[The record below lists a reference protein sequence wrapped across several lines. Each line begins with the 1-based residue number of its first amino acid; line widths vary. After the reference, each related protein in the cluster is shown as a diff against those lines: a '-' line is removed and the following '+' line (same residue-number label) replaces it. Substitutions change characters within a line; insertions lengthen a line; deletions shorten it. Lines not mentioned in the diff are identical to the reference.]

1 MGEGERVAVGD
12 SVPLPVPLRL
22 GEGDGVPLAVGEGDR
37 VPLAVGEGEPEG
49 VGEGVATAIARMLLL
64 ARSATIRAPPGAAHR
79 PRGSPK
85 EAAAPAPL
93 AAPAADPPASVVVS
107 PDAATTRRKR

>member
-49 VGEGVATAIARMLLL
+49 VGEGVPR
-64 ARSATIRAPPGAAHR
+64 RWRGCCCWRGPPR
-79 PRGSPK
+79 
-85 EAAAPAPL
+85 
-93 AAPAADPPASVVVS
+93 
-107 PDAATTRRKR
+107 